1 MALAAVGLLAFPLFG
16 CGGSGSLRSDVQE
29 GSAVAEGFN
38 RNTWI
43 FFRTVSI
50 GQQELQ

>member
-1 MALAAVGLLAFPLFG
+1 MALVAVGLLAFPLFG

-43 FFRTVSI
+43 FSRTVSI
-50 GQQELQ
+50 GQQELR